1 MLHSARSASQGRVS
15 LSRAAGRFK
24 TPLRVREAGRARCW
38 AARGCVLA
46 LLRARRA
53 RAVRA
58 GSGLGLPPGKHRP
71 AKKGVDNR
79 Q

>member
-15 LSRAAGRFK
+15 LPRAAGRFK

-53 RAVRA
+53 RAADFKNERVWSCSTSEELRI
-58 GSGLGLPPGKHRP
+58 
-71 AKKGVDNR
+71 
-79 Q
+79 